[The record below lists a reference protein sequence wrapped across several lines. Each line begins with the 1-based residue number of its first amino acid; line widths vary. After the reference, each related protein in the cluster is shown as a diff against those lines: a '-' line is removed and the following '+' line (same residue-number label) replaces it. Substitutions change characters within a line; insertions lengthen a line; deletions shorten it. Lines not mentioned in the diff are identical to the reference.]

1 MKKILILL
9 LSVMPFTGVLAQ
21 LSLAP
26 TAVYLD
32 KNGIGNLYITNNSA
46 VSQEITIGFQFGYS
60 AQDDNG
66 VLVMV
71 YDDSLN
77 AKTWGLHNMIKAF
90 PRTFILPPNQQQ
102 IIRFQARIPKGTP
115 NGTYF
120 TRIKVG
126 SSGQVADVGDAN
138 VSEGAVTTR
147 VNLRFEQV
155 IVAFFK
161 NGEVSTG
168 LAIEKVI
175 SKTDS
180 NLVLLDTYFKTTGNS
195 PFLGKVKIALKA
207 PDGKILGESSQGVA
221 MYFSG
226 KRRFSFFTKEPLK
239 PGRYEVEYNFETTRN
254 DIPSDDLVQAKPYNF
269 KTAIIIN

>member
-1 MKKILILL
+1 MKKLLILL
-9 LSVMPFTGVLAQ
+9 LITLPLSGALAQ

-32 KNGIGNLYITNNSA
+32 KNGIGNLYVTNNSGVA
-46 VSQEITIGFQFGYS
+46 QEITINFQFGYS
-60 AQDDNG
+60 SQDENG

-77 AKTWGLHNMIKAF
+77 AKTWGLHSMVKAF
-90 PRTFILPPNQQQ
+90 PRTFILPPQQQQ
-102 IIRFQARIPKGTP
+102 IIRFQARLPKGLP

-126 SSGQVADVGDAN
+126 SSGQVADVGEATLAEGT
-138 VSEGAVTTR
+138 VSTR

-155 IVAFFK
+155 IVAFYK

-168 LAIEKVI
+168 LNVEKVT

-180 NLVLLDTYFKTTGNS
+180 NLVILDTYYKTTGNS
-195 PFLGKVKIALKA
+195 PFLGRARISLKG
-207 PDGKILGESSQGVA
+207 PDGKVIGESSQGVA
-221 MYFSG
+221 LYFSG
-226 KRRFSFFTKEPLK
+226 KRRFSFFAKEPLK
-239 PGRYEVEYNFETTRN
+239 PGRYEVEYTFETTRN
-254 DIPSDDLVQAKPYNF
+254 DIPSDDLIQAKPYTY
-269 KTAIIIN
+269 KTAIIID